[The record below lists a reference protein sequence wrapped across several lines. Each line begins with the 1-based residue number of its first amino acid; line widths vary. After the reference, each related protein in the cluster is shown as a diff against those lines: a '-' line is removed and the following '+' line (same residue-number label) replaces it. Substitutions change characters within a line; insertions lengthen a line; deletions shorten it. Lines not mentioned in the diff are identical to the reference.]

1 VKRRCPY
8 IRVDQPFFYLILF
21 FGSGRDVALA
31 SPRSTMLMASTPGRN
46 ERNNNDRPSVRPF
59 IRPFV
64 RSSVRLYRVGPAHMA
79 DNLGRCIDNSRRR
92 DQRFKN
98 VRGNKPTTAPNGG
111 TWIFPTKTF
120 RDSRTNAS
128 PLFSCTTDTCDR
140 NVPSKNHRP
149 VLRLVQAPFELN
161 IQWKLVRTCYY
172 VRIEYQRNI
181 WCSRF
186 SPERE

>member
-1 VKRRCPY
+1 MWNEDAH
-8 IRVDQPFFYLILF
+8 ISGLINPFFIWFYFL
-21 FGSGRDVALA
+21 GSGRDVALA

-59 IRPFV
+59 IRPAIQSGP
-64 RSSVRLYRVGPAHMA
+64 SSHGRQPWEMHRQQQAPGPALQKREGKQT
-79 DNLGRCIDNSRRR
+79 NNSPIRRY
-92 DQRFKN
+92 
-98 VRGNKPTTAPNGG
+98 
-111 TWIFPTKTF
+111 TWIFLQTF

-140 NVPSKNHRP
+140 NVPSKKSSPCHYDWSW
-149 VLRLVQAPFELN
+149 LLLN
-161 IQWKLVRTCYY
+161 WIFNENLYVRI
-172 VRIEYQRNI
+172 RIEYQRNI

>member
-1 VKRRCPY
+1 MWNEDAH
-8 IRVDQPFFYLILF
+8 ISGLINPFFIWFYFLEVDVMWRWHRPGLLCWWPQL
-21 FGSGRDVALA
+21 RDG
-31 SPRSTMLMASTPGRN
+31 TN
-46 ERNNNDRPSVRPF
+46 EIITTV
-59 IRPFV
+59 RPFV